1 MTATSTPQTN
11 VLIGRMRKNIDRAAR
26 AAPFLV
32 QLFDVI
38 FWPNFWPI
46 SRGNAHMV
54 YMARKLALHITL

>member
-1 MTATSTPQTN
+1 MMTATSTPQTN

-38 FWPNFWPI
+38 F
-46 SRGNAHMV
+46 
-54 YMARKLALHITL
+54 